1 MNAPEHVLQPVA
13 SIKRSRLPRATRMVL
28 ELLDGLEGGALAIE
42 LPGGEHLRAG
52 HGPLV
57 AHLRVR
63 ELAMFDEALAR
74 GDIGFGESFMDEH
87 WDTDDLT
94 GLLTLLSRNRERIG
108 QASMVVFCA

>member
-57 AHLRVR
+57 ASACARACDVR
-63 ELAMFDEALAR
+63 RSPGAR
-74 GDIGFGESFMDEH
+74 
-87 WDTDDLT
+87 
-94 GLLTLLSRNRERIG
+94 
-108 QASMVVFCA
+108 